1 MHHLATLS
9 GTGSLLTREAAS
21 AVATYRIAIYRHD
34 SGPQQGVTVA
44 QGVLATAPW
53 AVVAAR
59 NEGNCILMLD
69 TGEAVDI
76 RFIDLGASDTTAIFV
91 LTGNLPMF

>member
-21 AVATYRIAIYRHD
+21 AVATYRIAIYRHT
-34 SGPQQGVTVA
+34 SGPQQGVTVT

-59 NEGNCILMLD
+59 NDGSAILMLD
-69 TGEAVDI
+69 TGEAVDV
-76 RFIDLGASDTTAIFV
+76 RFVDLGASDTTAIFI
-91 LTGNLPMF
+91 LTGKLPAF